1 MRRTREESHDEWLS
15 SLFSSCAKVDDSHN
29 PKRFEAS
36 VLFAKA
42 STSSLNSLTA
52 HLDISLSGIYLI
64 SFRFH
69 TGFFMF
75 EALSDK
81 LKKVLKDLRGQ
92 GRLAESHIEAAM
104 REIRIALLEADVNF
118 KVVKSFV
125 DRVKEKAL
133 GQEVMG
139 SLSPAQQVVKVV
151 YDEMVEMLGGTSTQL
166 LFTKR
171 IPNVVMIV
179 GLQGSG
185 KTTTTGKLARLLVE
199 TQKRRPLLL
208 SVDVYR
214 PAARQQLSIIGQ
226 AIGQPVFD
234 APAVNDPMELCRQA
248 VRECELTGYDTLLID
263 TAGRLH
269 IDEELMAELQQIKR
283 ATVPSEILFI
293 ADAMTGQDAVRSA
306 QEFHEQVGLT
316 GVILTKMEGDTRGGA
331 ALSIKEVT
339 GQPIKFLGVGERYD
353 AIEPF
358 YPDRI
363 AQRILGMGDVLSL
376 IEKVQAEVD
385 QDKAIEL
392 QQKLARDKFS
402 LEDFRDQLRQMKR
415 LGSLDKL
422 LDMLP
427 SNLLG
432 GMRMTPEQTA
442 EMEQKLKI
450 TDAII
455 SSMTPEERRDHT
467 LLNGSRRKRIA
478 RGSGT
483 AVQEVNQMI
492 NEYTEMR
499 KMMRMMTSGG
509 LGGMMGGLVG
519 SGVPGFGSGARRKAT
534 KRRKKKKKR

>member
-1 MRRTREESHDEWLS
+1 
-15 SLFSSCAKVDDSHN
+15 
-29 PKRFEAS
+29 
-36 VLFAKA
+36 
-42 STSSLNSLTA
+42 
-52 HLDISLSGIYLI
+52 
-64 SFRFH
+64 
-69 TGFFMF
+69 MF

-92 GRLAESHIEAAM
+92 GRLTEAHIEAAM

-118 KVVKSFV
+118 KVVKSFI

-185 KTTTTGKLARLLVE
+185 KTTTTGKLARLLAE
-199 TQKRRPLLL
+199 SQKRRPLLL

-226 AIGQPVFD
+226 AIERPVFD
-234 APAVNDPMELCRQA
+234 APEVNDPLELCRQA

-269 IDEELMAELQQIKR
+269 IDEQLMAELQQIKR
-283 ATVPSEILFI
+283 ETVPSEILFI

-306 QEFHEQVGLT
+306 QEFHDRIGLT

-339 GQPIKFLGVGERYD
+339 GQPIKFIGVGERYD
-353 AIEPF
+353 AIESF

-376 IEKVQAEVD
+376 IEKVQSEVD
-385 QDKAIEL
+385 QDKALEL

-442 EMEQKLKI
+442 EMEHKLKI

-509 LGGMMGGLVG
+509 LGGLGGMLGGLAG
-519 SGVPGFGSGARRKAT
+519 GGLPSFGSGGRRKAT
-534 KRRKKKKKR
+534 KRRKKKKKKR

>member
-1 MRRTREESHDEWLS
+1 
-15 SLFSSCAKVDDSHN
+15 
-29 PKRFEAS
+29 
-36 VLFAKA
+36 
-42 STSSLNSLTA
+42 
-52 HLDISLSGIYLI
+52 
-64 SFRFH
+64 
-69 TGFFMF
+69 MF

-92 GRLAESHIEAAM
+92 GRLSEAHIEAAM

-118 KVVKSFV
+118 KVVKTFV
-125 DRVKEKAL
+125 DRLKEKAL
-133 GQEVMG
+133 GQEVIG
-139 SLSPAQQVVKVV
+139 SLSPAQQVVKIV

-171 IPNVVMIV
+171 IPNVVMII

-185 KTTTTGKLARLLVE
+185 KTTTTGKLARLLAE

-226 AIGQPVFD
+226 AIGQPVFE
-234 APAVNDPMELCRQA
+234 APEVNDPLELCRLA
-248 VRECELTGYDTLLID
+248 IRECELTGYDTLLID

-269 IDEELMAELQQIKR
+269 VDEDLMNELQQIKSQ
-283 ATVPSEILFI
+283 TVPSEILFI

-306 QEFHEQVGLT
+306 QQFHERVGMT
-316 GVILTKMEGDTRGGA
+316 GVILSKMEGDTRGGA

-339 GQPIKFLGVGERYD
+339 GQPIKFIGVGERYD
-353 AIEPF
+353 AIESF

-376 IEKVQAEVD
+376 IEKVQSEVD
-385 QDKAIEL
+385 QEKALEL

-499 KMMRMMTSGG
+499 KMMRMMTAGG
-509 LGGMMGGLVG
+509 LGGMMGGLAG
-519 SGVPGFGSGARRKAT
+519 GGLPGFGSGSRRKAT

>member
-1 MRRTREESHDEWLS
+1 
-15 SLFSSCAKVDDSHN
+15 
-29 PKRFEAS
+29 
-36 VLFAKA
+36 
-42 STSSLNSLTA
+42 
-52 HLDISLSGIYLI
+52 
-64 SFRFH
+64 
-69 TGFFMF
+69 MF
-75 EALSDK
+75 EALSEK
-81 LKKVLKDLRGQ
+81 LRKVLKDLRGQ
-92 GRLAESHIEAAM
+92 GRLTEAHVEAAM

-118 KVVKSFV
+118 KVVKTFI

-133 GQEVMG
+133 GQEVIG
-139 SLSPAQQVVKVV
+139 SLSPAQQVVKTV

-171 IPNVVMIV
+171 IPNVIMIV

-185 KTTTTGKLARLLVE
+185 KTTTTGKLAKLLAE

-214 PAARQQLSIIGQ
+214 PAARQQLAII
-226 AIGQPVFD
+226 AKSIGQPVLE
-234 APAVNDPMELCRQA
+234 APETNDPIELCRQA
-248 VRECELTGYDTLLID
+248 LRECQLTGYDTLLID

-269 IDEELMAELQQIKR
+269 VDEELMQELQRIKQE
-283 ATVPSEILFI
+283 TSPSEILFI
-293 ADAMTGQDAVRSA
+293 ADSMTGQDAVRSA
-306 QEFHEQVGLT
+306 QQFHESVGLT
-316 GVILTKMEGDTRGGA
+316 GVVLTKMEGDTRGGA

-353 AIEPF
+353 AIEAF

-385 QDKAIEL
+385 EEKALEL
-392 QQKLARDKFS
+392 QEKLARDKFS

-432 GMRMTPEQTA
+432 GLKMTPEQTA
-442 EMEQKLKI
+442 EMEDKLKL
-450 TDAII
+450 TEAII
-455 SSMTPEERRDHT
+455 NSMTPEERRNHS
-467 LLNGSRRKRIA
+467 LLNASRRKRIA

-483 AVQEVNQMI
+483 QVQEVNQMI
-492 NEYTEMR
+492 NEYLEMR

-509 LGGMMGGLVG
+509 MGGMMGGLAG
-519 SGVPGFGSGARRKAT
+519 GLMGGGLPGFGSGTRRKAT
-534 KRRKKKKKR
+534 KRKKKKKKR

>member
-1 MRRTREESHDEWLS
+1 
-15 SLFSSCAKVDDSHN
+15 
-29 PKRFEAS
+29 
-36 VLFAKA
+36 
-42 STSSLNSLTA
+42 
-52 HLDISLSGIYLI
+52 
-64 SFRFH
+64 
-69 TGFFMF
+69 MF

-81 LKKVLKDLRGQ
+81 LRKVLKDLRGQ
-92 GRLAESHIEAAM
+92 GRLTEAHIEAAM

-118 KVVKSFV
+118 KVVKTFI

-151 YDEMVEMLGGTSTQL
+151 YDQMVEMLGGTSTQL

-185 KTTTTGKLARLLVE
+185 KTTTTGKIAKLLAE
-199 TQKRRPLLL
+199 SQKRRPLLV

-214 PAARQQLSIIGQ
+214 PAARQQLSIIAK
-226 AIGQPVFD
+226 AIGQPVFE
-234 APAVNDPMELCRQA
+234 APETNEPLELVRQA
-248 VRECELTGYDTLLID
+248 MRECQLVGYDTLLID

-269 IDEELMAELQQIKR
+269 IDEELMAELQQIKQE
-283 ATVPSEILFI
+283 TVPSEILFI

-306 QEFHEQVGLT
+306 QQFHERIGLT
-316 GVILTKMEGDTRGGA
+316 GVVLTKMEGDTRGGA

-339 GQPIKFLGVGERYD
+339 GQPIKFIGVGERYD
-353 AIEPF
+353 AIESF

-376 IEKVQAEVD
+376 IEKVQAGVD
-385 QDKAIEL
+385 EEKALELQDK
-392 QQKLARDKFS
+392 LAHDKFS

-432 GMRMTPEQTA
+432 GMKMTPEQTS
-442 EMEQKLKI
+442 EMEGKLKL
-450 TDAII
+450 TEAII
-455 SSMTPEERRDHT
+455 NSMTPDERRNHA
-467 LLNGSRRKRIA
+467 LLNASRRKRIA

-483 AVQEVNQMI
+483 SVQEVNQMI
-492 NEYTEMR
+492 NEYMDMR

-509 LGGMMGGLVG
+509 LGGLGGMMGGLGGKLAGGLMGGMGGG
-519 SGVPGFGSGARRKAT
+519 SGRRKAT
-534 KRRKKKKKR
+534 KRKKKKKKR

>member
-1 MRRTREESHDEWLS
+1 
-15 SLFSSCAKVDDSHN
+15 
-29 PKRFEAS
+29 
-36 VLFAKA
+36 
-42 STSSLNSLTA
+42 
-52 HLDISLSGIYLI
+52 
-64 SFRFH
+64 
-69 TGFFMF
+69 MF

-92 GRLAESHIEAAM
+92 GKLSEAHIEAAL

-118 KVVKSFV
+118 KVVKTFI
-125 DRVKEKAL
+125 DRIKEKAL

-151 YDEMVEMLGGTSTQL
+151 YDEMVDMLGGTSTQL
-166 LFTKR
+166 LFTR
-171 IPNVVMIV
+171 RVPNVVMIV

-185 KTTTTGKLARLLVE
+185 KTTTTGKLARLLAD
-199 TQKRRPLLL
+199 TQKRRPLLV

-214 PAARQQLSIIGQ
+214 PAARQQLSII
-226 AIGQPVFD
+226 ANEIGYPVFE
-234 APAVNDPMELCRQA
+234 APEVNDPLELCRQA

-269 IDEELMAELQQIKR
+269 VDEELMIELKQIK
-283 ATVPSEILFI
+283 AQTMPSEILFI

-306 QEFHEQVGLT
+306 QEFHEQIGLT
-316 GVILTKMEGDTRGGA
+316 GVILSKMEGDSRGGA

-339 GQPIKFLGVGERYD
+339 GQPIKFIGVGERYD

-376 IEKVQAEVD
+376 IEKVQSEVD
-385 QDKAIEL
+385 QEKALEL

-415 LGSLDKL
+415 MGSLDKL

-432 GMRMTPEQTA
+432 GMRITPEQSA
-442 EMEQKLKI
+442 EMEGKLKL
-450 TDAII
+450 TEAII
-455 SSMTPEERRDHT
+455 NSMTPAERRDHT

-483 AVQEVNQMI
+483 AVQDVNQMI

-499 KMMRMMTSGG
+499 KMMRMMTAGG

-519 SGVPGFGSGARRKAT
+519 GGLPGFGSGGRRKAT

>member
-1 MRRTREESHDEWLS
+1 
-15 SLFSSCAKVDDSHN
+15 
-29 PKRFEAS
+29 
-36 VLFAKA
+36 
-42 STSSLNSLTA
+42 
-52 HLDISLSGIYLI
+52 
-64 SFRFH
+64 
-69 TGFFMF
+69 MF

-81 LKKVLKDLRGQ
+81 LKKVLKDLRGK
-92 GRLAESHIEAAM
+92 GKITEAHIEAAL

-118 KVVKSFV
+118 KVVKAFI
-125 DRVKEKAL
+125 DRIKEKAL

-151 YDEMVEMLGGTSTQL
+151 YDEMVDMLGGTSTQL
-166 LFTKR
+166 LFTR
-171 IPNVVMIV
+171 RVPNVVMIV

-185 KTTTTGKLARLLVE
+185 KTTTTGKLARLLAD
-199 TQKRRPLLL
+199 TQKRRPLLV

-214 PAARQQLSIIGQ
+214 PAARQQLSII
-226 AIGQPVFD
+226 ANEIGYPVFE
-234 APAVNDPMELCRQA
+234 APDVNDPLELCRQA

-269 IDEELMAELQQIKR
+269 VDEELMIELQKIK
-283 ATVPSEILFI
+283 AQTMPSEILFI

-306 QEFHEQVGLT
+306 QEFHEQIGLT
-316 GVILTKMEGDTRGGA
+316 GVILSKMEGDSRGGA

-339 GQPIKFLGVGERYD
+339 GQPIKFIGVGERYD

-376 IEKVQAEVD
+376 IEKVQSEVD
-385 QDKAIEL
+385 QEKALEL
-392 QQKLARDKFS
+392 QQKLAHDKFS

-415 LGSLDKL
+415 MGSLDKL

-432 GMRMTPEQTA
+432 GMRITPEQSA
-442 EMEQKLKI
+442 EMEGKLKL
-450 TDAII
+450 TEAII
-455 SSMTPEERRDHT
+455 NSMTPAERRDHT

-483 AVQEVNQMI
+483 AVQDVNQMI

-499 KMMRMMTSGG
+499 KMMRMMTAGG
-509 LGGMMGGLVG
+509 LGGMMGGLMG
-519 SGVPGFGSGARRKAT
+519 GGLPGFGSGGRRKAT

>member
-1 MRRTREESHDEWLS
+1 
-15 SLFSSCAKVDDSHN
+15 
-29 PKRFEAS
+29 
-36 VLFAKA
+36 
-42 STSSLNSLTA
+42 
-52 HLDISLSGIYLI
+52 
-64 SFRFH
+64 
-69 TGFFMF
+69 MF

-81 LKKVLKDLRGQ
+81 LRKVLKDLRGQ
-92 GRLAESHIEAAM
+92 GRLGEAHIEAAM

-118 KVVKSFV
+118 KVVKTFI
-125 DRVKEKAL
+125 DRVKAKAL

-171 IPNVVMIV
+171 VPNVVMIV

-185 KTTTTGKLARLLVE
+185 KTTTTGKIAKLLAE

-214 PAARQQLSIIGQ
+214 PAARQQLSIIAK
-226 AIGQPVFD
+226 AIGQAVFE
-234 APAVNDPMELCRQA
+234 APEINDPVELCRQA
-248 VRECELTGYDTLLID
+248 LRECQLTGYDTLLVD

-269 IDEELMAELQQIKR
+269 VDEELMVELKRIKQET
-283 ATVPSEILFI
+283 APIETLFI

-306 QEFHEQVGLT
+306 QQFHDQVGLT

-339 GQPIKFLGVGERYD
+339 GQPIKFVGVGEKYD
-353 AIEPF
+353 AIEQF

-385 QDKAIEL
+385 EEKALEL
-392 QQKLARDKFS
+392 QDKLARDKFS

-415 LGSLDKL
+415 MGSLDKL

-427 SNLLG
+427 TGLLG
-432 GMRMTPEQTA
+432 GMRMTPEQTS
-442 EMEQKLKI
+442 EMEQKLKL
-450 TDAII
+450 TEAII
-455 SSMTPEERRDHT
+455 NSMTPEERRNHA
-467 LLNGSRRKRIA
+467 LLNASRRKRIA

-483 AVQEVNQMI
+483 SVQEVNQMI

-509 LGGMMGGLVG
+509 LGGMMGGLGGKLAGGLVG
-519 SGVPGFGSGARRKAT
+519 GGLPGFGAGNRRKAT
-534 KRRKKKKKR
+534 KRKKKKKKR

>member
-1 MRRTREESHDEWLS
+1 MAIPL
-15 SLFSSCAKVDDSHN
+15 AAN
-29 PKRFEAS
+29 
-36 VLFAKA
+36 
-42 STSSLNSLTA
+42 
-52 HLDISLSGIYLI
+52 LDRSFSGIYLI

-69 TGFFMF
+69 TSFAMF
-75 EALSDK
+75 DALSDK

-92 GRLAESHIEAAM
+92 GRLTESHIEAAM

-234 APAVNDPMELCRQA
+234 AAAVNDPLELCRQA
-248 VRECELTGYDTLLID
+248 VKECELTGYDTLLID

-269 IDEELMAELQQIKR
+269 VDEELMAELQQIKR
-283 ATVPSEILFI
+283 ETIPSEILFI

-306 QEFHEQVGLT
+306 QEFHERVGLT
-316 GVILTKMEGDTRGGA
+316 GIILSKMEGDTRGGA

-385 QDKAIEL
+385 QDKALEL

-427 SNLLG
+427 SSMLG

-442 EMEQKLKI
+442 EMEQKLKT

-455 SSMTPEERRDHT
+455 SSMTPAERRDHT

-499 KMMRMMTSGG
+499 KMMRMMTAGG
-509 LGGMMGGLVG
+509 LGGMMGGLMG
-519 SGVPGFGSGARRKAT
+519 TGIPGFGSGARRKAT

>member
-1 MRRTREESHDEWLS
+1 
-15 SLFSSCAKVDDSHN
+15 
-29 PKRFEAS
+29 
-36 VLFAKA
+36 
-42 STSSLNSLTA
+42 
-52 HLDISLSGIYLI
+52 
-64 SFRFH
+64 
-69 TGFFMF
+69 MF

-92 GRLAESHIEAAM
+92 GKITEAHIEAAL

-118 KVVKSFV
+118 KVVKTFI
-125 DRVKEKAL
+125 DRIKEKAL

-151 YDEMVEMLGGTSTQL
+151 YDEMVDMLGGTSTQL
-166 LFTKR
+166 LFTR
-171 IPNVVMIV
+171 RVPNVVMIV

-185 KTTTTGKLARLLVE
+185 KTTTTGKLARLLAD
-199 TQKRRPLLL
+199 TQKRRPLLV

-214 PAARQQLSIIGQ
+214 PAARQQLSII
-226 AIGQPVFD
+226 ANEIGYPVFE
-234 APAVNDPMELCRQA
+234 APEVNDPLELCRQA

-269 IDEELMAELQQIKR
+269 VDEELMIELKQIKSQ
-283 ATVPSEILFI
+283 TMPSEILFI

-306 QEFHEQVGLT
+306 QEFHEQIGLT
-316 GVILTKMEGDTRGGA
+316 GVILSKMEGDSRGGA

-339 GQPIKFLGVGERYD
+339 GQPIKFIGVGERYD

-376 IEKVQAEVD
+376 IEKVQSEVD
-385 QDKAIEL
+385 QDKALEL

-415 LGSLDKL
+415 MGSLDKL

-432 GMRMTPEQTA
+432 GMRITPEQSA
-442 EMEQKLKI
+442 EMEGKLKL
-450 TDAII
+450 TEAII
-455 SSMTPEERRDHT
+455 NSMTPAERRDHT

-499 KMMRMMTSGG
+499 KMMRMMTAGG

-519 SGVPGFGSGARRKAT
+519 GGLPGFGSGGRRKAT

>member
-1 MRRTREESHDEWLS
+1 
-15 SLFSSCAKVDDSHN
+15 
-29 PKRFEAS
+29 
-36 VLFAKA
+36 
-42 STSSLNSLTA
+42 
-52 HLDISLSGIYLI
+52 
-64 SFRFH
+64 
-69 TGFFMF
+69 MF
-75 EALSDK
+75 EALSEK
-81 LKKVLKDLRGQ
+81 LRRVLKDLRGQ
-92 GRLAESHIEAAM
+92 GRLTEAHIEAAM
-104 REIRIALLEADVNF
+104 REIRMALLEADVNF
-118 KVVKSFV
+118 KVVKNFI

-133 GQEVMG
+133 GQEVIG

-151 YDEMVEMLGGTSTQL
+151 HDEMVEMLGGTSTQL

-171 IPNVVMIV
+171 TPNVVMIV

-185 KTTTTGKLARLLVE
+185 KTTTTGKIAKFLAE
-199 TQKRRPLLL
+199 KQNRRPLLL

-214 PAARQQLSIIGQ
+214 PAARQQLSIIGH
-226 AIGQPVFD
+226 AIEQPVFE
-234 APAVNDPMELCRQA
+234 ATEVNEPLELVRLA
-248 VRECELTGYDTLLID
+248 LRECHLTGYDTLLID

-269 IDEELMAELQQIKR
+269 VDEELMVELQRIKQE
-283 ATVPSEILFI
+283 TTPVEILFV

-306 QEFHEQVGLT
+306 QQFHEQVGLT
-316 GVILTKMEGDTRGGA
+316 GVVLTKMDGDTRGGA

-339 GQPIKFLGVGERYD
+339 GQPIKFVGVGEKYD
-353 AIEPF
+353 AIEQF

-385 QDKAIEL
+385 EEKALEL
-392 QQKLARDKFS
+392 QEKLARDKFS

-427 SNLLG
+427 SGLLG

-442 EMEQKLKI
+442 EMEGKLKL
-450 TDAII
+450 TEAII
-455 SSMTPEERRDHT
+455 NSMTPEERHNHAI
-467 LLNGSRRKRIA
+467 LNASRRKRIA

-483 AVQEVNQMI
+483 SVQEVNQMI
-492 NEYTEMR
+492 NEYMEMR

-509 LGGMMGGLVG
+509 LGGMMGGLG
-519 SGVPGFGSGARRKAT
+519 GKLAGGLMGGLPGFGAGNRRKAT

>member
-1 MRRTREESHDEWLS
+1 
-15 SLFSSCAKVDDSHN
+15 
-29 PKRFEAS
+29 
-36 VLFAKA
+36 
-42 STSSLNSLTA
+42 
-52 HLDISLSGIYLI
+52 
-64 SFRFH
+64 
-69 TGFFMF
+69 MF

-92 GRLAESHIEAAM
+92 GRLTEAHIEAAM

-118 KVVKSFV
+118 KVVKTFV
-125 DRVKEKAL
+125 DRVKEKSL

-139 SLSPAQQVVKVV
+139 ALSPAQQVVKVV

-166 LFTKR
+166 LFTR
-171 IPNVVMIV
+171 RVPNVVMIV

-214 PAARQQLSIIGQ
+214 PAARQQLSIIAD
-226 AIGQPVFD
+226 AIKQPVFE
-234 APAVNDPMELCRQA
+234 AVEINEPLELCQRA
-248 VRECELTGYDTLLID
+248 IRECELVGYDTLLID

-269 IDEELMAELQQIKR
+269 IDEDLMTELQQIKR
-283 ATVPSEILFI
+283 QTVPSEILFI

-306 QEFHEQVGLT
+306 QEFHERVGLT
-316 GVILTKMEGDTRGGA
+316 GVILTKMEGDSRGGA

-339 GQPIKFLGVGERYD
+339 GQPIKFIGVGERYD

-385 QDKAIEL
+385 QEKAIEL

-432 GMRMTPEQTA
+432 GFRVTPEQTA
-442 EMEQKLKI
+442 EMEHKLKV
-450 TDAII
+450 TEAII
-455 SSMTPEERRDHT
+455 NSMTLKERRDHT

-499 KMMRMMTSGG
+499 KMMRMVTSGG
-509 LGGMMGGLVG
+509 LGGMMGGLMG
-519 SGVPGFGSGARRKAT
+519 GGLPGLGGGRRKAT

>member
-1 MRRTREESHDEWLS
+1 
-15 SLFSSCAKVDDSHN
+15 
-29 PKRFEAS
+29 
-36 VLFAKA
+36 
-42 STSSLNSLTA
+42 
-52 HLDISLSGIYLI
+52 
-64 SFRFH
+64 
-69 TGFFMF
+69 MF

-81 LKKVLKDLRGQ
+81 LRKVLKDLRGQ
-92 GRLAESHIEAAM
+92 GRLTEATIDAAM

-118 KVVKSFV
+118 KVVKSFI
-125 DRVKEKAL
+125 DRVREKAL

-166 LFTKR
+166 LFTRR

-185 KTTTTGKLARLLVE
+185 KTTTTGKLAKLLAQ
-199 TQKRRPLLL
+199 TQNRRPLLL

-214 PAARQQLSIIGQ
+214 PAARQQLSIIAG
-226 AIGQPVFD
+226 AIGYATFE
-234 APAVNDPMELCRQA
+234 APEENNPLELCKRA
-248 VRECELTGYDTLLID
+248 IAECQLTGYDTLLID

-269 IDEELMAELQQIKR
+269 VDEELMLELEQIKR
-283 ATVPSEILFI
+283 ETSPSEILFI

-306 QEFHEQVGLT
+306 EQFHERIGLT

-339 GQPIKFLGVGERYD
+339 GQPIKFIGVGEKYD

-385 QDKAIEL
+385 QEKAAEL
-392 QQKLARDKFS
+392 QQKMLRDKFS

-432 GMRMTPEQTA
+432 GFRVTPEQSA
-442 EMEQKLKI
+442 EMEQKLKV
-450 TDAII
+450 TEAII
-455 SSMTPEERRDHT
+455 NSMTPKERVDHSI
-467 LLNGSRRKRIA
+467 LNASRRKRIA

-483 AVQEVNQMI
+483 AVQDVNQMI
-492 NEYTEMR
+492 NEYLEMR
-499 KMMRMMTSGG
+499 KMMRMMTAGGLGG
-509 LGGMMGGLVG
+509 LGGMMGGLG
-519 SGVPGFGSGARRKAT
+519 GRLAGNMLGGGGLPGFGAGSRRKAT

>member
-1 MRRTREESHDEWLS
+1 
-15 SLFSSCAKVDDSHN
+15 
-29 PKRFEAS
+29 
-36 VLFAKA
+36 
-42 STSSLNSLTA
+42 
-52 HLDISLSGIYLI
+52 
-64 SFRFH
+64 
-69 TGFFMF
+69 MF

-81 LKKVLKDLRGQ
+81 LRKVLKDLRGQ
-92 GRLAESHIEAAM
+92 GRLTEAHIDAAM
-104 REIRIALLEADVNF
+104 REIRMALLEADVNF
-118 KVVKSFV
+118 KVVKAFV

-133 GQEVMG
+133 GQEVLG
-139 SLSPAQQVVKVV
+139 SLSPAQQVVKIV

-171 IPNVVMIV
+171 VPNVVMIV

-185 KTTTTGKLARLLVE
+185 KTTTTGKLARLLAE
-199 TQKRRPLLL
+199 SQKRRPLLL

-214 PAARQQLSIIGQ
+214 PAARQQLSVIAK
-226 AIGQPVFD
+226 AINQPVFESPD
-234 APAVNDPMELCRQA
+234 INDPLELCKQA
-248 VRECELTGYDTLLID
+248 LRECQLMGYDTLLVD

-269 IDEELMAELQQIKR
+269 VDEELMVELQQIKQETTP
-283 ATVPSEILFI
+283 AEILFI

-306 QEFHEQVGLT
+306 QQFHERVGLT
-316 GVILTKMEGDTRGGA
+316 GVVLTKMEGDTRGGA

-339 GQPIKFLGVGERYD
+339 GQPIKFIGVGERYD

-385 QDKAIEL
+385 EEKALEL
-392 QQKLARDKFS
+392 QEKLSRDKFS

-427 SNLLG
+427 SSLLG
-432 GMRMTPEQTA
+432 GLKMTPEQTA
-442 EMEQKLKI
+442 EMEHKLKL
-450 TDAII
+450 TEAII
-455 SSMTPEERRDHT
+455 NSMTPEERRNHDV
-467 LLNGSRRKRIA
+467 LNASRRKRIA

-483 AVQEVNQMI
+483 SVQEVNQMI
-492 NEYTEMR
+492 NEYLEMR

-509 LGGMMGGLVG
+509 LGGMMGGLG
-519 SGVPGFGSGARRKAT
+519 GRLAGGLLGGGMPGFGSGNRRKAT
-534 KRRKKKKKR
+534 KRKKKKKKR

>member
-1 MRRTREESHDEWLS
+1 
-15 SLFSSCAKVDDSHN
+15 
-29 PKRFEAS
+29 
-36 VLFAKA
+36 
-42 STSSLNSLTA
+42 
-52 HLDISLSGIYLI
+52 
-64 SFRFH
+64 
-69 TGFFMF
+69 MF
-75 EALSDK
+75 ESLSDK
-81 LKKVLKDLRGQ
+81 LRKVLKDLRGQ
-92 GRLAESHIEAAM
+92 GRVTEAHIDAAM

-118 KVVKSFV
+118 KVVKAFV
-125 DRVKEKAL
+125 DRVRERAV
-133 GQEVMG
+133 GQEVLG

-185 KTTTTGKLARLLVE
+185 KTTTTGKLARLLAE
-199 TQKRRPLLL
+199 SQKRRPLML

-214 PAARQQLSIIGQ
+214 PAARQQLSIIGN
-226 AIGQPVFD
+226 AIGHAVFES
-234 APAVNDPMELCRQA
+234 VESNDPIDLCRQA
-248 VRECELTGYDTLLID
+248 VRECQLTGHDTLLID

-269 IDEELMAELQQIKR
+269 IDDELMTELEQIKKE
-283 ATVPSEILFI
+283 TNPTEILFV

-306 QEFHEQVGLT
+306 QQFHERVGLT
-316 GVILTKMEGDTRGGA
+316 GVILTKMEGDSRGGA

-339 GQPIKFLGVGERYD
+339 GQPIKFLGVGEKYD
-353 AIEPF
+353 AIESF

-376 IEKVQAEVD
+376 IEKVQSEVD
-385 QDKAIEL
+385 QDKALEL

-432 GMRMTPEQTA
+432 GMRVTQEQTA
-442 EMEQKLKI
+442 EMEGKLKL
-450 TDAII
+450 TEAII
-455 SSMTPEERRDHT
+455 NSMTQAERRDHS
-467 LLNGSRRKRIA
+467 LLNASRRKRIA

-483 AVQEVNQMI
+483 AVQDVNQMI
-492 NEYTEMR
+492 NEYVEMR
-499 KMMRMMTSGG
+499 KMMRAMTSGG
-509 LGGMMGGLVG
+509 LGGMLGGLGGRVASGMMGGGL
-519 SGVPGFGSGARRKAT
+519 PGFGTGNRRKAT
-534 KRRKKKKKR
+534 KRRKKKKR

>member
-1 MRRTREESHDEWLS
+1 
-15 SLFSSCAKVDDSHN
+15 
-29 PKRFEAS
+29 
-36 VLFAKA
+36 
-42 STSSLNSLTA
+42 
-52 HLDISLSGIYLI
+52 
-64 SFRFH
+64 
-69 TGFFMF
+69 MF
-75 EALSDK
+75 EALSEK
-81 LKKVLKDLRGQ
+81 LRKVLKDLRGQ
-92 GRLAESHIEAAM
+92 GRLSEVHIEAAM
-104 REIRIALLEADVNF
+104 REIRIAMLEADVNF
-118 KVVKSFV
+118 KVVKSFI

-185 KTTTTGKLARLLVE
+185 KTTTTGKLAKLLAE

-214 PAARQQLSIIGQ
+214 PAARQQLSII
-226 AIGQPVFD
+226 AKSISQPVFE
-234 APAVNDPMELCRQA
+234 APGTNEPLDLVRQSL
-248 VRECELTGYDTLLID
+248 RECQLTGYDTLLID

-269 IDEELMAELQQIKR
+269 IDEELMVELQQIKQE
-283 ATVPSEILFI
+283 TQPSEILFI

-306 QEFHEQVGLT
+306 QEFHEKVGLT
-316 GVILTKMEGDTRGGA
+316 GIILTKMEGDTRGGA

-339 GQPIKFLGVGERYD
+339 GQPIKFIGVGERYD

-376 IEKVQAEVD
+376 IEKVQSEVD
-385 QDKAIEL
+385 EKKAIEL
-392 QQKLARDKFS
+392 QEKLVRDRFS

-427 SNLLG
+427 SNLFG
-432 GMRMTPEQTA
+432 GLKITPEQSA
-442 EMEQKLKI
+442 EMEQKLKL
-450 TDAII
+450 TEAII
-455 SSMTPEERRDHT
+455 DSMTPDERRDHAI
-467 LLNGSRRKRIA
+467 LNASRRKRIA

-483 AVQEVNQMI
+483 TVQEVNQMI
-492 NEYTEMR
+492 NEYLEMR

-509 LGGMMGGLVG
+509 MGGMMGGLG
-519 SGVPGFGSGARRKAT
+519 RAMGGGLPGFGSGTRRKAT
-534 KRRKKKKKR
+534 KRKKKKKKR

>member
-1 MRRTREESHDEWLS
+1 
-15 SLFSSCAKVDDSHN
+15 
-29 PKRFEAS
+29 
-36 VLFAKA
+36 
-42 STSSLNSLTA
+42 
-52 HLDISLSGIYLI
+52 
-64 SFRFH
+64 
-69 TGFFMF
+69 MF
-75 EALSDK
+75 DALSDK

-92 GRLAESHIEAAM
+92 GKLTEAHIEAAM

-118 KVVKSFV
+118 KVVKTFI
-125 DRVKEKAL
+125 DRIKEKAL

-151 YDEMVEMLGGTSTQL
+151 YDEMVDMLGGTSTQL
-166 LFTKR
+166 LFTR
-171 IPNVVMIV
+171 RVPNVVMIV

-185 KTTTTGKLARLLVE
+185 KTTTTGKLSKLLAE

-214 PAARQQLSIIGQ
+214 PAARQQLSII
-226 AIGQPVFD
+226 AKEIGHPVFE
-234 APAVNDPMELCRQA
+234 APEVNDPLELCRQA
-248 VRECELTGYDTLLID
+248 MRECELTGYDTLLID

-269 IDEELMAELQQIKR
+269 VDEELMVELQKIKSL
-283 ATVPSEILFI
+283 TVPSEILFI

-316 GVILTKMEGDTRGGA
+316 GVILSKMEGDTRGGA

-339 GQPIKFLGVGERYD
+339 GQPIKFIGVGERYD

-385 QDKAIEL
+385 QDKALEL
-392 QQKLARDKFS
+392 QQKLARDKFT

-415 LGSLDKL
+415 LGSIDKL

-432 GMRMTPEQTA
+432 GLRMTPEQSV
-442 EMEQKLKI
+442 EMEEKLKL
-450 TDAII
+450 TEAII
-455 SSMTPEERRDHT
+455 NSMTPQERRDHT
-467 LLNGSRRKRIA
+467 LLNASRRKRIA

-483 AVQEVNQMI
+483 AVQDVNQMI

-499 KMMRMMTSGG
+499 KMMRMMTAGG

-519 SGVPGFGSGARRKAT
+519 GGLPGFGSGGRRKAT

>member
-1 MRRTREESHDEWLS
+1 
-15 SLFSSCAKVDDSHN
+15 
-29 PKRFEAS
+29 
-36 VLFAKA
+36 
-42 STSSLNSLTA
+42 
-52 HLDISLSGIYLI
+52 
-64 SFRFH
+64 
-69 TGFFMF
+69 MF

-92 GRLAESHIEAAM
+92 GRLTEAHVEAAM

-125 DRVKEKAL
+125 DKVKEKAL

-166 LFTKR
+166 IFTKR

-185 KTTTTGKLARLLVE
+185 KTTTTGKLARLLA
-199 TQKRRPLLL
+199 QAQQRRPLLL

-214 PAARQQLSIIGQ
+214 PAARQQLSVIAG
-226 AIGQPVFD
+226 AIGQKALE
-234 APAVNDPMELCRQA
+234 APEINDPLELCRKA
-248 VRECELTGYDTLLID
+248 ITECQLTGYDTLLVD

-269 IDEELMAELQQIKR
+269 IDDELMIELEQIKKET
-283 ATVPSEILFI
+283 APAEILFV

-306 QEFHEQVGLT
+306 EQFHQRIGLT
-316 GVILTKMEGDTRGGA
+316 GVILTKMDGDTRGGA

-339 GQPIKFLGVGERYD
+339 GQPIKFIGTGEKYD
-353 AIEPF
+353 AIEQF

-385 QDKAIEL
+385 QEKALEL
-392 QQKLARDKFS
+392 QQKMLRDKFS
-402 LEDFRDQLRQMKR
+402 LEDFRDQLKQMKR

-427 SNLLG
+427 SGLLG
-432 GMRMTPEQTA
+432 GFRVTPEQTA
-442 EMEQKLKI
+442 EMEEKLKL
-450 TDAII
+450 TEAII
-455 SSMTPEERRDHT
+455 NSMTPEERRDHSI
-467 LLNGSRRKRIA
+467 LNASRRKRIA

-483 AVQEVNQMI
+483 AVQEVNEMI
-492 NEYTEMR
+492 NEYLEMR

-509 LGGMMGGLVG
+509 FGGMMGELRGGGL
-519 SGVPGFGSGARRKAT
+519 PRFGSGSRRKAT